1 MFFTADIPEAFR
13 GQPDR
18 PLVQKDLIPV
28 GEPFRNYLHQHGRSC
43 PLYFTYADLQDYS
56 HTESLRD
63 PFGRHTHWE
72 RVIYRD
78 GRIATLYPR
87 LLDAYLL
94 LCRNEEA
101 PNRVASAWRIEAID
115 FCEYANS
122 MPFRITLS
130 DNAGLSDYFFV
141 KQADA
146 SRIYGLELEQL
157 LGDTHIAFI
166 CEGDTLVERAIRG
179 VFADDYLA
187 NSALLDPL
195 RKLEAAKNFVDFNLR
210 CFSRLLGDMRS
221 YNFVVQDGQD
231 SSLRFRAIDFDQQAY
246 EGALSM
252 YFPHFYSE
260 NRLLVD
266 WVIEF
271 LSPSEIGSIEHT
283 TLLNLRRSAAAHS
296 GRLQQLLEVLG
307 RDELTPHYKF
317 IQLRKALAGY
327 HGSDAFLRCHS
338 MGDLLRKQL
347 DHLGIC

>member
-28 GEPFRNYLHQHGRSC
+28 GEPLRNYLQQHGRSC
-43 PLYFTYADLQDYS
+43 PLHLTYADLQDYS

-63 PFGRHTHWE
+63 AHGRHTHWE

-130 DNAGLSDYFFV
+130 ENAGRSDFFFV

-157 LGDTHIAFI
+157 LGETDIAFI
-166 CEGDTLVERAIRG
+166 SEGDTLVERAIGG
-179 VFADDYLA
+179 VFADVYLA
-187 NSALLDPL
+187 NAALLDPS
-195 RKLEAAKNFVDFNLR
+195 RKLSAARAFVDFNLR
-210 CFSRLLGDMRS
+210 CFARLLGDMRS
-221 YNFVVQDGQD
+221 YNFVVQDGLD

-246 EGALSM
+246 EGALAL

-266 WVIEF
+266 WVDEF
-271 LSPSEIGSIEHT
+271 LSPSEIISIEQG
-283 TLLNLRRSAAAHS
+283 TLLNLRRSATANP

-317 IQLRKALAGY
+317 IQLRKALAAF
-327 HGSDAFLRCHS
+327 HGSDAYLRCQS
-338 MGDLLRKQL
+338 MGDLLSKQL
-347 DHLGIC
+347 NQLGIC